1 MYWFYRDRSEEC
13 RAKAEEAVKKA
24 YKLNPDLPEVHLAL
38 GHYYYQGELNY
49 DRALKEFEVALEG
62 QPNNSDILAF
72 IAFVYRRQGKFEQ
85 AVACLKKASEF
96 TPGATPPFS
105 LTDPPFNLAE
115 TYVYLRR
122 FPEAE
127 RALDLIISLN
137 PDDPEPYWH
146 KAKLYV
152 RWQASISKARAVLE
166 EALENIKSAKDNI
179 EVINMSVWIDTF
191 DKRYQEALKQRISSK
206 DTGYETQHYFIPKA
220 LQCARICIYMN
231 NEELAI
237 NYLNKARSDL
247 EAKKTQHPEDGR
259 FRSSLGI
266 TYAGL
271 GRKQDAIREGE
282 SAVELCPLSKDAMRG
297 PHRVEDLARIY
308 VMVGDFDAAIDQI
321 EYLLSIP
328 SELSIPLLRLDPD
341 WKPLHKHPR
350 FQKLLDS
357 NN

>member
-1 MYWFYRDRSEEC
+1 
-13 RAKAEEAVKKA
+13 
-24 YKLNPDLPEVHLAL
+24 
-38 GHYYYQGELNY
+38 
-49 DRALKEFEVALEG
+49 
-62 QPNNSDILAF
+62 
-72 IAFVYRRQGKFEQ
+72 
-85 AVACLKKASEF
+85 
-96 TPGATPPFS
+96 
-105 LTDPPFNLAE
+105 
-115 TYVYLRR
+115 
-122 FPEAE
+122 
-127 RALDLIISLN
+127 
-137 PDDPEPYWH
+137 
-146 KAKLYV
+146 
-152 RWQASISKARAVLE
+152 LE

-297 PHRVEDLARIY
+297 PHRIEDLARIY